1 MQNVIFGALQT
12 GLAFLLFGPDEDDEK
27 TQTKVT
33 RVANGALDTL
43 LRGTG
48 VYGAMAS
55 TLKNTIMKYMD
66 ERDKPYGKRELS
78 KVALEAVQLSPPI
91 GSKLRKIMSGIY
103 SYEYNKGV
111 PEKMGL
117 SIDNPIL
124 NVVGNLVEATTNI
137 PLARAVRKAQN
148 LEEAINGNHETWKR
162 VALIGGWDKWS
173 LDVKDEELE
182 KAKEEVKIEKKQK
195 KEAERKIQKEED
207 KKAREE
213 QKKLDEEN
221 ERKDKEAQGIKEVR
235 CSGIKSN
242 GERCKIVIE
251 TKEKTA
257 LCGYHKSYKP
267 NEGSDRDGDGIKEY
281 QCKATTSSGRRCKN
295 RTENT
300 NKKCYAHQ

>member
-1 MQNVIFGALQT
+1 MQNVIFGSLQT
-12 GLAFLLFGPDEDDEK
+12 GLAFLMFGGDEDDDK
-27 TQTKVT
+27 TKTKTT

-55 TLKNTIMKYMD
+55 TLKNTIIKYMD
-66 ERDKPYGKRELS
+66 EREKPYGKRELS
-78 KVALEAVQLSPPI
+78 KVALEAMQLSPPI
-91 GSKLRKIMSGIY
+91 GSKLRKLMSAIY
-103 SYEYNKGV
+103 SYEYNEGV

-137 PLARAVRKAQN
+137 PLARTVRKAQQI
-148 LEEAINGNHETWKR
+148 EEAINGNHDTWKR

-182 KAKEEVKIEKKQK
+182 KAKEEVKIERKEK
-195 KEAERKIQKEED
+195 KEAEKKIQKEQE
-207 KKAREE
+207 KE
-213 QKKLDEEN
+213 QKKIDKEN
-221 ERKDKEAQGIKEVR
+221 EKKDKEAQGIKEVR

-242 GERCKIVIE
+242 GQRCKIMVE

-267 NEGSDRDGDGIKEY
+267 NESSDRDGDGIKEY
-281 QCKATTSSGRRCKN
+281 QCTATTSSGRRCRN